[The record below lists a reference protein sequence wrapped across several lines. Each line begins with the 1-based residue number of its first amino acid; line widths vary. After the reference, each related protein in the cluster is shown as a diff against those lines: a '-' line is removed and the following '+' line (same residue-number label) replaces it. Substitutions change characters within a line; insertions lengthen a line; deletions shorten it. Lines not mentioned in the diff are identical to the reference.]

1 MHTTLPASLILG
13 ACCSTRSNERLSY
26 VLLVASLIVQIGDR
40 LLDMHLDLTEMYAAY
55 NAYNAIDGVIEVRV
69 EARCLAFYQRF
80 PSLSPTCAQPTA
92 GSK

>member
-40 LLDMHLDLTEMYAAY
+40 LLDMHLDLTEIYA
-55 NAYNAIDGVIEVRV
+55 AYNAIDGVIEVRV